1 MRVLLLP
8 VRDDWYAVALA
19 AVLEVVEPERLT
31 SLPTAPAT
39 VLGVLNVRGTVVPVL
54 DTGRL
59 LGLDAIADPA
69 AVAVVQTARG
79 PAGLAASAS
88 PVADRLGDD
97 LGPSG
102 LDAGVR
108 RRRSAEG
115 VATLLDID
123 RLCAPE
129 RVAG

>member
-8 VRDDWYAVALA
+8 VGDDWYAVPLET
-19 AVLEVVEPERLT
+19 VREVVDAPRLT
-31 SLPTAPAT
+31 PVPTAPPA
-39 VLGVLNVRGTVVPVL
+39 VLGVLNVRGRVIPVL
-54 DTGRL
+54 DTAAL
-59 LGLDAIADPA
+59 LDLGTLPGAP
-69 AVAVVQTARG
+69 AVAVVETDRG
-79 PAGLAASAS
+79 PAGLATSAS

-102 LDAGVR
+102 LAAGVR

-115 VATLLDID
+115 VATLLDVD
-123 RLCAPE
+123 RLCAAE